1 MAVINR
7 CAIAVAPREP
17 MRAWTRPFQTRE
29 DMEGLGD
36 EETLYLV
43 PTFDDEIEAQRCLEQ
58 HCAAIFSAELELWCR
73 DRALWPEPLSPELFH
88 RWFQVR
94 LFPLVEDMAEMPFQS
109 YDKEGRLFLG
119 PDVAAS

>member
-36 EETLYLV
+36 EESLYLV
-43 PTFDDEIEAQRCLEQ
+43 PTFDDDKEAQRCLEH
-58 HCAAIFSAELELWCR
+58 HCAAIFRAELELWCR
-73 DRALWPEPLSPELFH
+73 DRSLWPEPLSAELFH

-94 LFPLVEDMAEMPFQS
+94 LFPLVEDLAGLPLRS
-109 YDKEGRLFLG
+109 YDPEGCLFTS